1 MNLQA
6 AINELGSRSP
16 RATPAT
22 IALETVVVVGVSFVL
37 VSLFA

>member
-6 AINELGSRSP
+6 AVQELGSRSP
-16 RATPAT
+16 RATPAA
-22 IALETVVVVGVSFVL
+22 IVLETVVVVGFSFLL